1 MVTLAYI
8 ANVPLYGIFSIHQ
21 YDNHHSSIS
30 AHHYRS
36 SGSTLNIYFLKL
48 HNLQKPNTFEYKAK
62 TRINHAI
69 RARELRVVG
78 ASGENLGVLTL
89 EAALKA
95 ADDANLDL
103 IEISPN
109 AKPPVAKIMDFGKYR
124 YDTGQKESEM
134 RAKSH
139 ITETKSVQ
147 VKIGTGDNDQM
158 LKANKAA
165 DWLEEGHR
173 VKVDLFLW
181 GRYKYM
187 DPAFLKERLDR
198 FLKIIPTEYKV
209 ADEMKKSPKGYTTT
223 LERMPGTKT
232 QKLKDAA
239 KPVAPEPKKVVDTS
253 IVKSKKKDLDALLD
267 SGMI

>member
-1 MVTLAYI
+1 M
-8 ANVPLYGIFSIHQ
+8 
-21 YDNHHSSIS
+21 
-30 AHHYRS
+30 
-36 SGSTLNIYFLKL
+36 
-48 HNLQKPNTFEYKAK
+48 QKPNTFEYKVK

-78 ASGENLGVLTL
+78 AAGENLGVLTL

-187 DPAFLKERLDR
+187 EPAFLKERLER

-239 KPVAPEPKKVVDTS
+239 KPVAPEPKKVVDMS
-253 IVKSKKKDLDALLD
+253 IVKSKKKNLDELL
-267 SGMI
+267 SGGMI